1 VGAAFVEIASQNHE
15 LAFRLPPMRQ
25 RNAQLAADRAATSK
39 WRIGA
44 SHATLVGGKSKVQSR
59 KESGRATDSSGLRSA
74 EAAKNHAI
82 NPAAIINAAPTK

>member
-1 VGAAFVEIASQNHE
+1 MVKQTHSGMPLRLYFSLMAALRSPPDRRVGVTWFIYSGCAA
-15 LAFRLPPMRQ
+15 L
-25 RNAQLAADRAATSK
+25 
-39 WRIGA
+39 
-44 SHATLVGGKSKVQSR
+44 VQSR